1 MGAAQ
6 KNAWCD
12 YEMTTLPPTAA
23 GTAPAPPPAPV
34 SVAVPPKPP
43 AASHELN
50 RPRPAGAALPPRPPK
65 KIPQNPPPTPDPLAE
80 LLATIR
86 DLHRAVLDMHP
97 VPAAP
102 RIAPPCQVHLSASAS
117 SAAQT
122 EFDVDLDL
130 PFKSLMG
137 ATVYLTEFSMQGAD
151 PLFPVAALG
160 VSIVRP
166 SMHSSAQHSN
176 GKFFVGTP
184 SATGLPVQAANNTVN
199 SRVAQG
205 HDFPARLMGTL
216 TASRVRGVV
225 VTLEALIPQH
235 SGITDL
241 AGTTEADKGS
251 FRPIWRTDDD
261 LNITPPTFPLAG
273 GTDLAAFNQDAAL
286 ARCFHVVLTI
296 VPPAL

>member
-1 MGAAQ
+1 MA
-6 KNAWCD
+6 
-12 YEMTTLPPTAA
+12 TLPPTAA

-34 SVAVPPKPP
+34 TSAVPPKPP

-50 RPRPAGAALPPRPPK
+50 RPKPTGAPLPPRAPRK
-65 KIPQNPPPTPDPLAE
+65 QTPPPPPDPLAE
-80 LLATIR
+80 LLLTIR
-86 DLHRAVLDMHP
+86 DLHRAVLSLQP
-97 VPAAP
+97 VPASP

-117 SAAQT
+117 DATQT

-137 ATVYLTEFSMQGAD
+137 ATVYLTEFSLQGAD
-151 PLFPVAALG
+151 PVFPVAALE

-184 SATGLPVQAANNTVN
+184 AASGLPVQTANNTKN
-199 SRVAQG
+199 ARVSEG

-216 TASRVRGVV
+216 TASRVRGVT
-225 VTLEALIPQH
+225 VTVEALVPQH
-235 SGITDL
+235 EAVADL
-241 AGTTEADKGS
+241 AGKTEADRGW
-251 FRPIWRTDDD
+251 FRPIWRSDAS
-261 LNITPPTFPLAG
+261 LGITPPTFPLAG

-286 ARCFHVVLTI
+286 ARCFHLVLTI